1 MFFNSPTHTIQ
12 EAAQLQRQ
20 QLRANVATFD
30 AALLALKNGNDQI
43 LPPIAAAQQVGN
55 SYIYIYTWRSIRTR
69 KKYPPP
75 LFVLLFTQTTRN
87 QVKVP
92 NSYRNFQLVNFCQNV
107 YFSAAIWLNMP

>member
-55 SYIYIYTWRSIRTR
+55 SYIYIYIPRGVQSPKVRE
-69 KKYPPP
+69 KASPPKHIV
-75 LFVLLFTQTTRN
+75 LRYHYVSFLKGAWNSRVFCFVYQ
-87 QVKVP
+87 
-92 NSYRNFQLVNFCQNV
+92 
-107 YFSAAIWLNMP
+107 